1 MLDQQYQKKLRLDSD
16 HMLGNCQLRL
26 TQLLPKLL
34 AAILPQI
41 MLALGKT
48 IPLPSAKLGQ
58 CLGSR
63 ILFKKIQRRLRFQIR
78 KDLQGPRVILF
89 ESYPNLIEQP
99 RFLTHQPMLIA
110 AEHFELLGLL
120 RAGLKRPQMPM
131 IGPEKF
137 CQYIGIKR
145 IALRRAHA
153 KSVPGPI
160 HGLRVDRIDHHS
172 VIQKKIHNPP
182 LWLFNGRPKLAPLGP
197 AFIKPAAKLRQLLH
211 RLTYLLLGYFLALS
225 ITDPY
230 LMKLIRPIHSQMISL
245 HFSFLL
251 RCVVPIPSASNGQF
265 ALYRSSGGQVSI
277 APQLRSLA
285 GRDSLRLI
293 FSRSD

>member
-63 ILFKKIQRRLRFQIR
+63 ILFKKCQRRLRCQIR

-160 HGLRVDRIDHHS
+160 HGLRVDWIDHHS
-172 VIQKKIHNPP
+172 MIQRKS
-182 LWLFNGRPKLAPLGP
+182 
-197 AFIKPAAKLRQLLH
+197 
-211 RLTYLLLGYFLALS
+211 T
-225 ITDPY
+225 
-230 LMKLIRPIHSQMISL
+230 IRPCGFSMTAQSSLPLARLSSSQ
-245 HFSFLL
+245 
-251 RCVVPIPSASNGQF
+251 RPNSAS
-265 ALYRSSGGQVSI
+265 SSTVSPTFFSVI
-277 APQLRSLA
+277 FWPCPSLTH
-285 GRDSLRLI
+285 I
-293 FSRSD
+293 